1 LAHYPRLTGSGW
13 TAFISVMALRSTHFL
28 VAFIVV
34 GAALA
39 SCTRVDPS
47 LLGNGGSGG
56 GTGGSG
62 GTTTQPST
70 GLPCDIA
77 STLQSYCVSC
87 HAATPTGGAPMP
99 LVTWDNL
106 AATSPKGGTYGE
118 RSVLRMKDAAALMP
132 PSGGVPAGEIS
143 GFEAWVTAGMAKGT
157 CGGTGGT
164 GGTGGSTGGTGGAGP
179 ATGIPCDV
187 ADVLKA
193 CTGCHHNPPS
203 GGATMS
209 LVTYDDLM
217 ATSPKGGTYAD
228 RCLVR
233 MQDAAKP
240 MPPSPTPMV
249 SAAGIATFQAW
260 ATGGYAKG
268 DCGTGGA
275 GGGGD
280 PYNTPDTC
288 TSGVTWAGGEED
300 WGQYPKEGMHPGEA
314 CIDCHNNPGKYGLQD
329 NGPGMWIGGTVYPTA
344 HELKECLGIDGTQQ
358 TVDVEVTDANGQVV
372 TLQANMTGNFY
383 LRKGPGVPPI
393 VYPITAKVV
402 SGGNTRAMSKAVST
416 GDCNSCHTLKGAN
429 DAPGRIMAP

>member
-1 LAHYPRLTGSGW
+1 MFVRLTDTS
-13 TAFISVMALRSTHFL
+13 AAALISTMILRATHLLIGFV
-28 VAFIVV
+28 VA
-34 GAALA
+34 GAAAA
-39 SCTRVDPS
+39 SCTQVDPS
-47 LLGNGGSGG
+47 LIGGGGGGAGGSGG
-56 GTGGSG
+56 GTS
-62 GTTTQPST
+62 TQVAT

-77 STLQSYCVSC
+77 NTLQSYCVSC
-87 HAATPTGGAPMP
+87 HATVPTGGAPMP
-99 LVTWDNL
+99 LVTYADL
-106 AATSPKGGTYGE
+106 TAASPKGGTYAE

-132 PSGGVPAGEIS
+132 PNGGVPAGEIS
-143 GFEAWVTAGMAKGT
+143 GFEAWVTSGAPMGT
-157 CGGTGGT
+157 CGGTGGS
-164 GGTGGSTGGTGGAGP
+164 GGTAGSGGTGGAGP

-203 GGATMS
+203 GGATTS

-240 MPPSPTPMV
+240 MPPSPAPMV

-260 ATGGYAKG
+260 ATGGYPKG
-268 DCGTGGA
+268 DCGAGGA
-275 GGGGD
+275 GGGD

-300 WGQYPKEGMHPGEA
+300 WGQYPKDGMHPGKP
-314 CIDCHNNPGKYGLQD
+314 CIDCHTNPGKYGLQD
-329 NGPGMWIGGTVYPTA
+329 TGPEMWIAGTVYPTA
-344 HELKECLGIDGTQQ
+344 HEFEECLGVDGQQ
-358 TVDVEVTDANGQVV
+358 ENIDVEVTDANGQVV
-372 TLQANMTGNFY
+372 TLPVNVTGNFY
-383 LRKGPGVPPI
+383 LRKAVGVPPI
-393 VYPITAKVV
+393 VFPITAKVL
-402 SGGNTRAMSKAVST
+402 SGGTYRAMSKAVTT